1 MVYVSFLSLAGVVLG
16 LTDALSHEGFTVFN
30 PSKGEQVSPKT
41 HEPQSQALWVVAFAR
56 R

>member
-16 LTDALSHEGFTVFN
+16 LTDALSHEGFTVFS

-41 HEPQSQALWVVAFAR
+41 HEPQYQALWVVAFAWR
-56 R
+56 